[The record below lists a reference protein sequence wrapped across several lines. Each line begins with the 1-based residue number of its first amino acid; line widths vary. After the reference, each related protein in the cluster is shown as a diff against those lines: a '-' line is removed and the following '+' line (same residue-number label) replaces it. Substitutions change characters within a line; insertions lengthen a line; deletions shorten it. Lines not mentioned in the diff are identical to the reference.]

1 MTATA
6 ASARRVAVV
15 ALVLALAVPFVAS
28 ACTGDSND
36 RLRSSRTALE
46 NTTPKDFF
54 VSLPDG
60 EASLSL
66 NGKLPPD
73 WPKDFPVPADAT
85 PEGSGSLGGS
95 STTTQVAVY
104 STTQPGDDVFDFY
117 KSNAQLDVSSPKSAG
132 AGESFL
138 GTLQFS
144 GTFDGSLAVLGHDD
158 KTFVVIALHSNG
170 A

>member
-1 MTATA
+1 VTATA
-6 ASARRVAVV
+6 AGARRVAVV
-15 ALVLALAVPFVAS
+15 ALVLALALAFAAS
-28 ACTGDSND
+28 ACTGDGND

-46 NTTPKDFF
+46 NTTAKDFF

-73 WPKDFPVPADAT
+73 WPSDFPLPSDAK
-85 PEGSGSLGGS
+85 PEGSGSIGGS
-95 STTTQVAVY
+95 SSTTQVAVY
-104 STTQPGDDVFDFY
+104 STTQPADDVFDFY

-138 GTLQFS
+138 GTLEFS
-144 GTFDGSLAVLGHDD
+144 GTFDGSLAVLAHDD
-158 KTFVVIALHSNG
+158 KTFLVIVLHANS